1 MSIIKKEF
9 RYNMVETR
17 AYCDKCGEEVK
28 YNKIS
33 SLENPITYEHICK
46 CGESYWLDNIYPTLQ
61 LEKKRRIR

>member
-1 MSIIKKEF
+1 MI
-9 RYNMVETR
+9 ETR

-28 YNKIS
+28 YSKVS
-33 SLENPITYEHICK
+33 SLESLTTYEHICK